1 VISDGI
7 LLITAYKQNAGE
19 ERNKSAM
26 KTLSLSLSHS
36 LSEYL
41 SLSLS
46 LSLSQRNQTCEGIS
60 TGAAEEIFFNRIWK
74 FSSTHFGKKN
84 Y

>member
-7 LLITAYKQNAGE
+7 LLITAYKQNTGE

-26 KTLSLSLSHS
+26 KTLSLSLSLS
-36 LSEYL
+36 LSEYF

-46 LSLSQRNQTCEGIS
+46 LSLSE
-60 TGAAEEIFFNRIWK
+60 K
-74 FSSTHFGKKN
+74 PDL
-84 Y
+84 

>member
-7 LLITAYKQNAGE
+7 LLITAYKQNTGE

-26 KTLSLSLSHS
+26 KTLSLSLSES
-36 LSEYL
+36 T

-46 LSLSQRNQTCEGIS
+46 LSLSETRLVKGFLRLLL
-60 TGAAEEIFFNRIWK
+60 EIFFNRIWK
-74 FSSTHFGKKN
+74 FSSTDFGKKQLLKFL
-84 Y
+84 

>member
-7 LLITAYKQNAGE
+7 LLITAYKQNTGE

-26 KTLSLSLSHS
+26 NSLR
-36 LSEYL
+36 EYF
-41 SLSLS
+41 SLS

-60 TGAAEEIFFNRIWK
+60 TAAAEELFFNRIWK
-74 FSSTHFGKKN
+74 FSSTDFGKKN